1 MTILTFSAVARR
13 LARRCVALLL
23 ACAGAAPVHAQGFDY
38 KLLEGEW
45 AESVR
50 NGYGCRPD
58 NLHFRLAVSADHTHL
73 DFVLDR
79 PWRIGRAAPVQRY
92 GAAIVSES
100 PTMLV
105 IRYDDSVAGIPA
117 NMREWEMLF
126 IGPGTYRWRAT
137 FWRRGEYNDVVGVK
151 CGP

>member
-1 MTILTFSAVARR
+1 MTLPARTG
-13 LARRCVALLL
+13 LLKHALLVL
-23 ACAGAAPVHAQGFDY
+23 ACAGPCAAHAQAQAREFDY
-38 KLLEGEW
+38 SLLNGEW
-45 AESVR
+45 AESVQ
-50 NGYGCRPD
+50 NAYGCRPD
-58 NLHFRLAVSADHTHL
+58 NVHFRMAVSADRKHL

-79 PWRIGRAAPVQRY
+79 PWRIGSAAPVQRY

-100 PTMLV
+100 PAMLV

-117 NMREWEMLF
+117 NMREWELLF

-151 CGP
+151 CAA